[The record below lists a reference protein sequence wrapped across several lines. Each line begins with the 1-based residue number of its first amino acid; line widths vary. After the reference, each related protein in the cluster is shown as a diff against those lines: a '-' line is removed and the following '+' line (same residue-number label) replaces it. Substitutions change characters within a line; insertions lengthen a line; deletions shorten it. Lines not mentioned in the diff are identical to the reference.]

1 MPSIKVRSFAKINI
15 SLDIK
20 GVREDGYHELETV
33 MQRISLCDE
42 ITVKWTPAGGSKPHT
57 GKDSNEGGQI
67 LIGLSC
73 NKYFLPVDERNI
85 AYKAAALM
93 AAEYK
98 VRAGA
103 GRIDIYIEKHI
114 PVAAGLAGGS
124 GNGAAVL
131 IALNKLWGLGLAT
144 RELCRIGAGLGA
156 DVPFCVLVQNTG
168 FGCALCRGIGEEL
181 SPIKNKIKK
190 AVLLVK
196 PSFGVSTKEVYS
208 AIDHCRILSRPDNQ
222 AIINALKQGDQQA
235 LYKNMANV
243 LEDYTLLQYGDVK
256 ELKIKLMSE
265 TMAEA
270 VMMTGSGPTVF
281 ALFSRLQDAQKACAD
296 FRKQGYSAFWAKMI

>member
-1 MPSIKVRSFAKINI
+1 MSSIKVRSFAKINI

-20 GVREDGYHELETV
+20 GIREDGYHKLETV

-42 ITVKWTPAGGSKPHT
+42 ITVGWIPKEEAGADGDGNRPF
-57 GKDSNEGGQI
+57 I
-67 LIGLSC
+67 ALSC

-93 AAEYK
+93 ASEY
-98 VRAGA
+98 RE
-103 GRIDIYIEKHI
+103 RIGEGFIEIHIEKHI

-131 IALNKLWGLGLAT
+131 IALNRLWKLGLST
-144 RELCRIGAGLGA
+144 RELCSIGARLGA

-168 FGCALCRGIGEEL
+168 FGCALCRGIGDEL
-181 SPIKNKIKK
+181 TPVKNRIKK

-208 AIDHCRILSRPDNQ
+208 AIDRCEISRRPDNDAVIRALAQ
-222 AIINALKQGDQQA
+222 ADQQT
-235 LYKNMANV
+235 LYENMANV
-243 LEDYTLLQYGDVK
+243 LEYYTLEKYADVK
-256 ELKIKLMSE
+256 KIKEEMI
-265 TMAEA
+265 TQTKAEK

-281 ALFSRLQDAQKACAD
+281 ALFSRLQDAQKSCVD
-296 FRKQGYSAFWAKMI
+296 FRKQGFSAFWAKMI

>member
-1 MPSIKVRSFAKINI
+1 MYKRQLYILASKKKLGRQAKQILYAYLRK
-15 SLDIK
+15 SWA
-20 GVREDGYHELETV
+20 
-33 MQRISLCDE
+33 DE
-42 ITVKWTPAGGSKPHT
+42 ICSIASLSYRTF
-57 GKDSNEGGQI
+57 SNFLSGQCLEAVI
-67 LIGLSC
+67 LGTMFFVVL
-73 NKYFLPVDERNI
+73 L
-85 AYKAAALM
+85 
-93 AAEYK
+93 
-98 VRAGA
+98 
-103 GRIDIYIEKHI
+103 IEMCI
-114 PVAAGLAGGS
+114 
-124 GNGAAVL
+124 
-131 IALNKLWGLGLAT
+131 
-144 RELCRIGAGLGA
+144 RDRLGA

-281 ALFSRLQDAQKACAD
+281 APVSYTHL
-296 FRKQGYSAFWAKMI
+296 